1 MALRVHPGLVIG
13 KGLQLLVA
21 QKLHLGDADAVLP
34 RDHTAQAAGQRHDAL
49 DGAMRG
55 LQHVV
60 VVAVD
65 RQVGVHIAVASMH
78 VQRSPDPALEHA
90 LVHCDALFQDRLKSP
105 PSENLLQRRQQL
117 GFPAGAQRVVLQL
130 GKQRVHLV
138 QPALPQGPHLAQQRQ
153 RLRHPV
159 AQQLG
164 RGNLARV
171 ILPAQRQAAPGK
183 KFGQGVA
190 QGQFVAQAELDVDA
204 LDAVGVL
211 GHARQRDH
219 HVFIDLEGV
228 GVARDGG
235 GALAVK
241 PKFLACLGANGH
253 KTLAAAR
260 VGNAHHL
267 RGGTRHGISI
277 VTGNV
282 AHQHHLGQAAAF
294 GLGGITHRLEV
305 TVVQVLQPGQ
315 QHARALLLGKHV
327 VLDLDNAGHGVSG
340 IAKKLQA
347 DGAGVARHAVHDPAR
362 AGDEAVATLFL
373 DAGQAA

>member
-21 QKLHLGDADAVLP
+21 QKLHLGDADAVLT

-49 DGAMRG
+49 DGPMRG

-90 LVHCDALFQDRLKSP
+90 LVHRDALFQDRLKSP

-138 QPALPQGPHLAQQRQ
+138 QPALPQGPHLAHQRQ

-164 RGNLARV
+164 
-171 ILPAQRQAAPGK
+171 
-183 KFGQGVA
+183 
-190 QGQFVAQAELDVDA
+190 
-204 LDAVGVL
+204 
-211 GHARQRDH
+211 
-219 HVFIDLEGV
+219 
-228 GVARDGG
+228 
-235 GALAVK
+235 
-241 PKFLACLGANGH
+241 
-253 KTLAAAR
+253 
-260 VGNAHHL
+260 
-267 RGGTRHGISI
+267 
-277 VTGNV
+277 
-282 AHQHHLGQAAAF
+282 
-294 GLGGITHRLEV
+294 
-305 TVVQVLQPGQ
+305 
-315 QHARALLLGKHV
+315 
-327 VLDLDNAGHGVSG
+327 
-340 IAKKLQA
+340 
-347 DGAGVARHAVHDPAR
+347 
-362 AGDEAVATLFL
+362 
-373 DAGQAA
+373 